1 MSDETKRETR
11 RESEDDVADR
21 QHEVERVVPVP
32 RRPAVRFWEI
42 TLSPELEAALHVT
55 AI

>member
-1 MSDETKRETR
+1 MSDETKRETKPAREDEVVER
-11 RESEDDVADR
+11 RETGEGAA
-21 QHEVERVVPVP
+21 PAA

-42 TLSPELEAALHVT
+42 TLSPELDAALHVK